1 MEPMT
6 IREILEAVDGK
17 LLGEFSDLDLT
28 VKHVFT
34 DSRNP
39 DPGALFIPLVGSGL
53 TDTPS

>member
-39 DPGALFIPLVGSGL
+39 RSGRVVHSPGGGAV
-53 TDTPS
+53 